1 MWFIDPV
8 HRIRKYERKEIT
20 MEEAL
25 ANLGIS
31 YLLTMIKNPKK
42 KATMKK
48 VFLKVFKTIWA
59 QFQNDPE
66 FKAVVGVE

>member
-1 MWFIDPV
+1 
-8 HRIRKYERKEIT
+8 
-20 MEEAL
+20 MEEVL

-31 YLLTMIKNPKK
+31 YLLTTIKNPKK

-48 VFLKVFKTIWA
+48 VFLKVFAAIWN
-59 QFQNDPE
+59 QFSNDAD